1 MPAIPLVQTND
12 RTINQLQ
19 QNIKQAVQPLLSN
32 AQNLGATLTSIS
44 LAVGSN
50 TINHGL
56 DRTLQ
61 GWSIVRLRNTFAEIY
76 DTQDANQSPAKT
88 LLLTSD
94 TAVVV
99 DIYVY

>member
-1 MPAIPLVQTND
+1 MAAIPLVQTTD

-19 QNIKQAVQPLLSN
+19 QNIAQAVQPLLSN
-32 AQNLGATLTSIS
+32 AQNLGGLLTSIS
-44 LAVGSN
+44 LNVGSN

-61 GWSIVRLRNTFAEIY
+61 GWSIVRLRSTFAQIY
-76 DTQDANQSPAKT
+76 DTQDSNQSPSKT

-99 DIYVY
+99 DIYVF